1 MRWIA
6 VLGLLFIFFAACEK
20 NTKVERFEGL
30 LIYETDDPML
40 NNVPVDSGKFI
51 KHYVR
56 GDSIRVESFTSM
68 GKQVHIKDLANQTA
82 YLIFVFGGQ
91 KVALFQDLSLDTI
104 KRNFNWT
111 DVSDSKKIAEQ
122 KSKSGFISGA
132 YLNEPIQVFYAA
144 KYPSKIID
152 VYDGIIPG
160 LPTKYALVVQ
170 GMSVNYQLVR
180 LEEKLISD
188 ELFKVPADCLV
199 LTMEEFMTMLSNE
212 NLYQ

>member
-1 MRWIA
+1 MRFLVLLSLVFFLA
-6 VLGLLFIFFAACEK
+6 VACDD
-20 NTKVERFEGL
+20 NSKVERFEGL

-51 KHYVR
+51 KHYVK

-68 GKQVHIKDLANQTA
+68 GKQVHIKNLANQTA
-82 YLIFVFGGQ
+82 YLIFVFVGK

-104 KRNFNWT
+104 KRNFQWR
-111 DVSDSKKIAEQ
+111 DSGDSEKIAEL

-132 YLNEPIQVFYAA
+132 YLNNELQVFYSA

-160 LPTKYALVVQ
+160 LPTKYALLVQ
-170 GMSVNYQLVR
+170 GMSVNYELVK
-180 LEEKLISD
+180 LEEKPISD
-188 ELFKVPADCLV
+188 ELFKVPSDCLV
-199 LTMEEFMTMLSNE
+199 LTMEEFMELLSTE
-212 NLYQ
+212 NVYQ

>member
-6 VLGLLFIFFAACEK
+6 VLGLLFIFLAACEK

-51 KHYVR
+51 KHYVK
-56 GDSIRVESFTSM
+56 GDSVRVESFTSM
-68 GKQVHIKDLANQTA
+68 GKQVHIKDLASQTA

-132 YLNEPIQVFYAA
+132 YLTEPIQVFYAP

-170 GMSVNYQLVR
+170 GMPVTYQLVK
-180 LEEKLISD
+180 LEEKPVSD

>member
-1 MRWIA
+1 MRLFALLSLVFFLA
-6 VLGLLFIFFAACEK
+6 VACDESP
-20 NTKVERFEGL
+20 KVVRFEGV

-51 KHYVR
+51 KHFVK
-56 GDSIRVESFTSM
+56 GDSIRVESFTAM
-68 GKQVHIKDLANQTA
+68 GKQVHIKNLANQTA

-91 KVALFQDLSLDTI
+91 KVALYQDLSLDTI
-104 KRNFNWT
+104 KRNFQWT
-111 DVSDSKKIAEQ
+111 DSGDSKKIAEQ

-132 YLNEPIQVFYAA
+132 YLNEPVQVFYAT

-170 GMSVNYQLVR
+170 GMPVTFQLVK
-180 LEEKLISD
+180 LEEKPISD
-188 ELFKVPADCLV
+188 ELFKVPTDCLV